1 MNDPFALWG
10 CGSGYTR
17 QLHPSVR
24 IVCGSCALLA
34 VLIAPMQRIPVAAVG
49 IAVTLL
55 WCLLAGIPRRIAGR
69 VAIAGALF
77 FLPFMLLVP
86 WIAVDHAAARPLCE
100 KCITAGQIVV
110 RGICTLFITAA
121 TIVSLPLV
129 DTMNGFSPLPLP
141 GTVKVLLLQ
150 LINQTSL
157 LAAETLRI
165 ITVLKMRGAAGR
177 GGMNVFFS
185 FPVIWMGRTFFR
197 AERIASAMAVRG
209 YGADAVSRGQCVLTR
224 RDRIALGAAFLTL
237 LASIILR
244 VKEWLW

>member
-17 QLHPSVR
+17 QFHPSVR
-24 IVCGSCALLA
+24 IVCGSLALLA
-34 VLIAPMQRIPVAAVG
+34 LLIAPIQRLPVAAVSMA
-49 IAVTLL
+49 ITII
-55 WCLLAGIPRRIAGR
+55 WCLLAGVPRHITGR

-77 FLPFMLLVP
+77 FLPFLLLVP
-86 WIAVDHAAARPLCE
+86 WIAVDHASARPLFE
-100 KCITAGQIVV
+100 KWITAGQIVV
-110 RGICTLFITAA
+110 RGVCTLFITTA
-121 TIVSLPLV
+121 TIASLPLV
-129 DTMNGFSPLPLP
+129 DTMNGLSPLPLP
-141 GTVKVLLLQ
+141 GAVKVLLLQ

-209 YGADAVSRGQCVLTR
+209 YGADAVSPGQCALTR
-224 RDRIALGAAFLTL
+224 RDRIALALAFLTV
-237 LASIILR
+237 LASIIMRLR
-244 VKEWLW
+244 EWL